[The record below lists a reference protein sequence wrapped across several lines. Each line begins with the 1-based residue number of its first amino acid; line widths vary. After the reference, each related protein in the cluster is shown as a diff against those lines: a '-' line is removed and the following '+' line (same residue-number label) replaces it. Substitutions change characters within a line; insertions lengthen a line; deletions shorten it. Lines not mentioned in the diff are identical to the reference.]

1 MAGLSNAPKNSISGD
16 SGSNNNNGAVVTGG
30 GAYKPPKGLLDAI
43 SEIQQ
48 LKVIESGGNHIDSDF
63 FSIQQRLDY
72 YKVGSRSGM
81 KESVF
86 MFLLFPIFGWIIPSY
101 LNFFYGGSTG
111 ADTQL
116 LLLVIAILPALSY
129 IGLCMFLANLYR
141 GQITKMAIN
150 ALLTG
155 RSMVMAMLGFFIF
168 VVYYMLYQMS
178 LTKSVSHTVISIF
191 FAIGKATNP
200 HLPKLRAYYELFYYQ
215 RVRPDFLDIAVSNL
229 IILLLSALVPIFTLY
244 LKYYRKKYKAYR
256 AKQKLE
262 GKC

>member
-1 MAGLSNAPKNSISGD
+1 MAGLSNSPKNSISGD
-16 SGSNNNNGAVVTGG
+16 SDKSGGGTVVTGG
-30 GAYKPPKGLLDAI
+30 GAYKKPKGLLDAI

-48 LKVIESGGNHIDSDF
+48 LKVIESGGNNIDSDF

-72 YKVGSRSGM
+72 YTVGSRSGM

-86 MFLLFPIFGWIIPSY
+86 MFLIFPIFGWIIPSY
-101 LNFFYGGSTG
+101 LNFFYGGNTG
-111 ADTQL
+111 SDTQL
-116 LLLVIAILPALSY
+116 LLLLIAILPALSY
-129 IGLCMFLANLYR
+129 VGLCTFLANLYR

-155 RSMVMAMLGFFIF
+155 RSMVIAMIGFFIF
-168 VVYYMLYQMS
+168 IVYYMLWKMS
-178 LTKSVSHTVISIF
+178 LTKGVSHTVIGIF
-191 FAIGKATNP
+191 FSIGKVVNP

-215 RVRPDFLDIAVSNL
+215 KIRPDFLDIAVSNL
-229 IILLLSALVPIFTLY
+229 IILLLSALVPVFTLY
-244 LKYYRKKYKAYR
+244 FKYYRKKYKVYR